1 MGYLLT
7 DIYNI
12 RYYDK
17 NDFIVI
23 SDSSYEHILNNFN
36 NYKYFVDNNYYCKFL
51 DYSDRQMTYNN
62 TKIIPYSKYKE
73 MTNGNK

>member
-1 MGYLLT
+1 MI

-12 RYYDK
+12 RYYNT

-23 SDSSYEHILNNFN
+23 SDSSYQHILNNFN
-36 NYKYFVDNNYYCKFL
+36 NYKYFVDNNCYCKFL
-51 DYSDRQMTYNN
+51 EYSDSKITYNN

-73 MTNGNK
+73 LNNENK